1 MKLMDVHKD
10 VKDYLE
16 TRCYCPYEVYD
27 DTGLFY
33 RLFHP
38 EQECEIV
45 CMCDDMFA
53 VTAKPFKNESNPDE
67 VVLFYLK
74 EEIPAASRTLFA
86 TMQPKTTW
94 KLQGFWLKG

>member
-16 TRCYCPYEVYD
+16 TRCYCPHEIYD

-33 RLFHP
+33 RLFYP

-45 CMCDDMFA
+45 GMCDNMFA
-53 VTAKPFKNESNPDE
+53 VTAKPFKDKSNPDE
-67 VVLFYLK
+67 VILFYLK
-74 EEIPAASRTLFA
+74 ETVSFLIGILMESIF
-86 TMQPKTTW
+86 MIMI
-94 KLQGFWLKG
+94 